1 MDHKYKPILKKKMP
15 ILLFDGHCN
24 LCNAWV
30 RFIIKRDSSKII
42 RFASLQSTVGRQML
56 EVHKIDTNYIDSL
69 VLFEEERYF
78 VSSTAALKVLAYLS
92 GWERYFQFLVL
103 VPRPFRDIVYRL
115 VANNRYKWF
124 GRREKCMIPTPELI
138 DRFLPDRSQ

>member
-1 MDHKYKPILKKKMP
+1 MP

-30 RFIIKRDSSKII
+30 QFIVKRDSAGTI
-42 RFASLQSTVGRQML
+42 RFASLQSGAGRRML
-56 EVHKIDTNYIDSL
+56 EKYKIDANYIDSL
-69 VLFEEERYF
+69 VFFEEERYF

>member
-1 MDHKYKPILKKKMP
+1 
-15 ILLFDGHCN
+15 
-24 LCNAWV
+24 
-30 RFIIKRDSSKII
+30 
-42 RFASLQSTVGRQML
+42 ML
-56 EVHKIDTNYIDSL
+56 EVHKIDTNYVDSL